1 MQQPA
6 PVVEM
11 IDIRKR
17 YPGVEAL
24 KGVSLSVRPGE
35 ARALVGENGAGKS
48 TLIKML
54 TGAESPS
61 SGSIRVDG
69 EPVARMTPAVSEDLG
84 IACVYQN
91 LVLAEHL
98 TVAENIWM
106 GRLPTRRGW
115 LDVSAMTAKTD
126 AILEEIGY
134 AEIIS
139 PGDRVKDLT
148 ASQQG
153 MVAIVRALSRD
164 ARVVVF
170 DEPTAVLAEREVR
183 ELFKVID
190 LLKRR
195 NIAIIYISHRL
206 EEIFEVCDTI
216 SVLKDGASAGEA
228 TVAEADEDSLI
239 AMMVGRQ
246 ISRDNYDP
254 SRTRGGELLAAKGVT
269 SSRLRDCSF
278 SVHEGEIVGVYG
290 LVGAGRTELARAVFG
305 ADPIDSGSF
314 AIRGEA
320 VRVTSPRAAIEHGMA
335 LVPEDRRR
343 HGLALQLSVK
353 HNLNLTVYRSNN
365 ILGFIRTAVE
375 NLVAAQ
381 FIDQLRIRTPGADQ
395 KVKNLSGGNQQK
407 VVVGKWL
414 AEKAR
419 VFIMDEPTNGIDVGA
434 KQEIYALMNEL
445 ARQGSG
451 IFWVSSHMPELMDI
465 CDRIL
470 VMRNGSIVA
479 DVARDESDEEKLLA
493 LAIRD

>member
-54 TGAESPS
+54 TGAESPT

-69 EPVARMTPAVSEDLG
+69 EAVARMTPAVSEDLG

-106 GRLPTRRGW
+106 GRLPTSYGW
-115 LDVSAMTAKTD
+115 LDTSAMTAKTD

-134 AEIIS
+134 AGIIS
-139 PGDRVKDLT
+139 PSDRVKDLT

-206 EEIFEVCDTI
+206 EEIFQVCDTI
-216 SVLKDGASAGEA
+216 SVLKDGASAGET

-254 SRTRGGELLAAKGVT
+254 SRTRGAELLAAEGVT

-278 SVHEGEIVGVYG
+278 SVHEGEIVGLYG

-305 ADPIDSGSF
+305 ADPIDSGSL
-314 AIRGEA
+314 AVRGEA
-320 VRVTSPRAAIEHGMA
+320 VRVSSPRAAIEHGMA

-353 HNLNLTVYRSNN
+353 HNLNLTVYRSSS

-375 NLVAAQ
+375 RLVAAQ
-381 FIDQLRIRTPGADQ
+381 FIDQLRIRTPGPDQ

-414 AEKAR
+414 AEKAG
-419 VFIMDEPTNGIDVGA
+419 VFVMDEPTNGIDVGA
-434 KQEIYALMNEL
+434 KQEIYGLMNEL
-445 ARQGSG
+445 ARKGAG
-451 IFWVSSHMPELMDI
+451 VLWISSHMPELMDI

-470 VMRNGSIVA
+470 VMRNGEIVA
-479 DVARDESDEEKLLA
+479 DVARDAFDEERLLA